1 MVVYEIVKKQ
11 MEVRYR
17 LRLKKKIE
25 IKRIDIMRLR
35 HGEYLV
41 SLLDLFTRL
50 GVAISSRS
58 KDTLAV
64 TQIVKE
70 VFRKIKAFDN
80 RFKNLIPI

>member
-1 MVVYEIVKKQ
+1 MT
-11 MEVRYR
+11 
-17 LRLKKKIE
+17 
-25 IKRIDIMRLR
+25 LR

-70 VFRKIKAFDN
+70 VFRKIKDFDN

>member
-11 MEVRYR
+11 MEVRYKFR
-17 LRLKKKIE
+17 IKKKIE
-25 IKRIDIMRLR
+25 IKRIDIMTLR

-70 VFRKIKAFDN
+70 VFRKIKDFDN